1 MYKRYLAR
9 LAMLLTAAFLIKKWR
24 DGRGRMRYS
33 SRRHGFGPKWL
44 MRMQMN
50 MDLGRTMFRVMG
62 NRLMRRM
69 AR

>member
-1 MYKRYLAR
+1 MYRRYLTR

-24 DGRGRMRYS
+24 DGRGRMRFS
-33 SRRHGFGPKWL
+33 LLRRRFGSNWL
-44 MRMQMN
+44 ARMQMK
-50 MDLGRTMFRVMG
+50 MDFGRTMFRVMG

>member
-9 LAMLLTAAFLIKKWR
+9 LAMLLAAAFLIKKWR
-24 DGRGRMRYS
+24 DGRGRMRFS
-33 SRRHGFGPKWL
+33 SRRHGIAPKWF

-50 MDLGRTMFRVMG
+50 KEFGRMMFRVMG

>member
-9 LAMLLTAAFLIKKWR
+9 LAMLLTAVFLIKKWR
-24 DGRGRMRYS
+24 DGRGRMRFS
-33 SRRHGFGPKWL
+33 PLRRGFRPNWL
-44 MRMQMN
+44 TRMQMN

>member
-24 DGRGRMRYS
+24 DGRGGMRSSFLRQRFGSNWLSRMR
-33 SRRHGFGPKWL
+33 
-44 MRMQMN
+44 MN

>member
-9 LAMLLTAAFLIKKWR
+9 LAMLLTAVFLIKKWR
-24 DGRGRMRYS
+24 DGRGGCAS
-33 SRRHGFGPKWL
+33 PLRRGFRPNWL
-44 MRMQMN
+44 TRMQMN

>member
-1 MYKRYLAR
+1 MYKRYIAR

-24 DGRGRMRYS
+24 DGRGGMHFSPLRRRAGSNWFSKMR
-33 SRRHGFGPKWL
+33 
-44 MRMQMN
+44 MN
-50 MDLGRTMFRVMG
+50 MDFGRTMFQVMG

>member
-1 MYKRYLAR
+1 MYKRYFAR

-24 DGRGRMRYS
+24 DSRGRMRFS
-33 SRRHGFGPKWL
+33 PMRRGFGRHWL
-44 MRMQMN
+44 SRMQMN

>member
-1 MYKRYLAR
+1 
-9 LAMLLTAAFLIKKWR
+9 
-24 DGRGRMRYS
+24 
-33 SRRHGFGPKWL
+33 
-44 MRMQMN
+44 MQMN